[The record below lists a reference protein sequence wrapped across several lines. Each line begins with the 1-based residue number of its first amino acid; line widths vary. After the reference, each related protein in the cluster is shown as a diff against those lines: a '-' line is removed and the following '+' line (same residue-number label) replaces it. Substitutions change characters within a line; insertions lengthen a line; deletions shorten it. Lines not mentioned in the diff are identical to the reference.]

1 MASIYII
8 LGVVV
13 SLTAILAIFAL
24 LLSVFIQRKYLA
36 KHYLKGIMRTKT
48 SEKGFV
54 IIWLKKTGKE
64 ESKYKIIR
72 SKSYGDFLYEY
83 KDVFKLGFYDALLLD
98 ENNTHALSM
107 SFDSKKG
114 LFVGINPLTM
124 RDFVKTKLLDEL
136 LKPSPLKDA
145 LLILGLAF
153 ILIGFAVIYY
163 KVTTLSDSLD
173 TLTLAMQNIES
184 ALTASDVIIRR

>member
-54 IIWLKKTGKE
+54 FIWLKKTGKE